1 MAVYVDRAVNA
12 YGRMMMCH
20 MLADTPEELH
30 AMAQRIGIARRHYQ
44 SPMQAS
50 FPHYDICKAK
60 RAQAIL
66 LGAVEIQRF
75 QVSSH
80 MRQVKQQLIGAGKTW
95 QQTGWVP

>member
-30 AMAQRIGIARRHYQ
+30 SMAQQIGIARRHYQ
-44 SPMQAS
+44 SPMVAS
-50 FPHYDICKAK
+50 FPHYDICKSK

-75 QVSSH
+75 QVSGH
-80 MRQVKQQLIGAGKTW
+80 MRQVKQQLIAAGKTW
-95 QQTGWVP
+95 GQTGWV